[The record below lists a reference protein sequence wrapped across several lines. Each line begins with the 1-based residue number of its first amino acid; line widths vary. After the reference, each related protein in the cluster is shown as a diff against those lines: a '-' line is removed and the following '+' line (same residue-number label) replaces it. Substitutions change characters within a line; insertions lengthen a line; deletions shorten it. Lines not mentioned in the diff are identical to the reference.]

1 VNVLCEIGRSDKNEN
16 NCAKGICWAMS
27 RGILGKKLG
36 MTGVFTPEG
45 RFVPVTVIEAGPCVV
60 TQVKTKDTDG
70 YDALQLG
77 FGGKR
82 KDRVN
87 KPLQGHFRKSGDQC
101 FRYLK
106 EFSVANPT
114 EYSPGQVLSVEM
126 FRTGDRVDV
135 AGISKGRG
143 FSGTIKRHGFHRG
156 PLTHGSRNVRR
167 PGSIGCSAWPAKV
180 TKGKKMPGQYG
191 NDRKTIR
198 NLEIVDVRADENVIM
213 VKGAVPGAES
223 GLVVI
228 NKPKFKKV

>member
-1 VNVLCEIGRSDKNEN
+1 
-16 NCAKGICWAMS
+16 MS

-36 MTGVFTPEG
+36 MSGVFTPEG

-106 EFSVANPT
+106 EFSVENPAD
-114 EYSPGQVLSVEM
+114 YSLGQELTVEM
-126 FRTGDRVDV
+126 FKTGDRVDV
-135 AGISKGRG
+135 VGTSKGRG

-156 PLTHGSRNVRR
+156 PMTHGSRNVRR
-167 PGSIGCSAWPAKV
+167 PGSIGCSAW
-180 TKGKKMPGQYG
+180 PGQYG

-198 NLEIVDVRADENVIM
+198 NLEIVDVRAGENVIM

-228 NKPKFKKV
+228 NKPKFKQD